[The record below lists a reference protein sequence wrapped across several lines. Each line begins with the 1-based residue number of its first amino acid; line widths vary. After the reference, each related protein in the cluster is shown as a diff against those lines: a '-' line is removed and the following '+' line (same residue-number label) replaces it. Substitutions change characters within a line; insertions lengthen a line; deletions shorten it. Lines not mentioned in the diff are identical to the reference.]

1 MNRLSGFVCC
11 LIAGLLPVMEASA
24 RTPGA
29 AARMPCHDYQKIV
42 ETLDKRYG
50 ESPVSLGLQTNGNVL
65 QVFSSPESGS
75 WTILSVAPSGIGCIV
90 AAGKSWHDQTPRSTD
105 PST

>member
-1 MNRLSGFVCC
+1 MIRLSRFVCC
-11 LIAGLLPVMEASA
+11 LIAGLLPAIEASA

-29 AARMPCHDYQKIV
+29 AAPMPCHDYQRIV

-50 ESPVSLGLQTNGNVL
+50 ESPVSAGLQTNGNVL

-90 AAGKSWHDQTPRSTD
+90 AAGKSWHEQKPRATD